1 MAIVDKMPE
10 SLSTATGPAP
20 GGGAPD
26 RQRTGGHGQLEQE
39 SVSAQLARWLSG
51 DGAKTLGGLIELF
64 GQKSFAILFV
74 LLLGVPALPLPTGG
88 QRTYSRSSPSFSR
101 SSWWLIAARSGYP
114 VGGESSSSR
123 VRSSSGSSP
132 HS

>member
-88 QRTYSRSSPSFSR
+88 ATHVFEVIAVVLAFQLVANRSEI
-101 SSWWLIAARSGYP
+101 WLP